1 MLSGA
6 QGRVE
11 SPGPGDQSYSSRM
24 DFQVKPTSE
33 ISKQVSR
40 MKFISDLRSPACSR
54 GQLEGLGD
62 TAARVVPRLALNAPR
77 T

>member
-1 MLSGA
+1 MLSRA
-6 QGRVE
+6 QGRAE
-11 SPGPGDQSYSSRM
+11 SPGPGDQSHSSKT

-40 MKFISDLRSPACSR
+40 MQFISDLRSPACSR
-54 GQLEGLGD
+54 GQLEWLGD
-62 TAARVVPRLALNAPR
+62 TAARVVLRLAPHAPR